1 MTFPVYWGQCSRC
14 HRQGTMATRL
24 LTWYPSLCPQLWPS
38 AQVKEARLTP
48 RVCVCEEIKSCV
60 FSHRIC
66 CFVKINNSE
75 VYYRMIMYLLFQQNI
90 WQLFFTFY
98 CCFARL
104 HASFFFCIYVK
115 PDVSDVGGKKRSFTT
130 SSNICK
136 TRITLSLSALN

>member
-14 HRQGTMATRL
+14 HGQGTMATRL

-48 RVCVCEEIKSCV
+48 HVYVCEEIESCV

-90 WQLFFTFY
+90 WQLFFTFSLLL
-98 CCFARL
+98 CWSTC
-104 HASFFFCIYVK
+104 FFFFLYLCETRCEWCR
-115 PDVSDVGGKKRSFTT
+115 GKKRSFTT